1 MSKLDLKQFKS
12 ILKAALAED
21 IKKHDL
27 TSKIIVPKDLKIRA
41 QIVLKESGVIAGL
54 EVAKQVFKIRN
65 KNIKF
70 IPKVKDGTFI
80 KSSTKR
86 RKKIIAKIQGNAR
99 NILEAER
106 SALNFLSHLS
116 GIATLTNQFVKRVK
130 GYNVKI
136 TDTRKTT
143 PNLRYLEKYAV
154 RAGGGYNHRKG
165 LYDRIL
171 IKGNHIETV
180 RKSPAECVLIAKR
193 KTKKLIEVE
202 VKKISQ
208 FRDTLSAGADTIML
222 DNMSLD
228 DIKKAIK
235 IKKDYLR
242 KNKNKKAPQI
252 EVSGNVKLSNVRKI
266 AGCAVD
272 FISIGA
278 LTHSNPSL
286 DMTLKV
292 K

>member
-1 MSKLDLKQFKS
+1 MFKKRTFFVLS
-12 ILKAALAED
+12 LSAFAMMLGMGIIAPLMPLYAKNMGASGIWLGIIFSSYSLSRLVFVPLMGKASD
-21 IKKHDL
+21 
-27 TSKIIVPKDLKIRA
+27 
-41 QIVLKESGVIAGL
+41 
-54 EVAKQVFKIRN
+54 
-65 KNIKF
+65 
-70 IPKVKDGTFI
+70 
-80 KSSTKR
+80 KR
-86 RKKIIAKIQGNAR
+86 GRKKIIAKIQGNAR

-106 SALNFLSHLS
+106 TALNFLSHLS
-116 GIATLTNQFVKRVK
+116 GIATLTNQFAKRVK

-154 RAGGGYNHRKG
+154 RVGGGYNHRKG

-171 IKGNHIETV
+171 IKDNHIATV

-193 KTKKLIEVE
+193 KTKRLIEVE

-208 FRDTLSAGADTIML
+208 FRDTLSAEADTIML

-272 FISIGA
+272 LISIGA

-286 DMTLKV
+286 DMALKV
-292 K
+292 R